1 MSFIGKCLTGSE
13 DHANKNTASLKEI
26 SRWQGPVH
34 TATAPFFAA
43 LYCLSSICT
52 SIISFVPHAITMRQQ
67 VWYYYAR
74 SVDNENK
81 TQREYRA
88 HLKSPRPWG
97 RAGLTCR
104 SPSSFLPPGSVCLTS
119 LSPQIPFKHLTTS

>member
-13 DHANKNTASLKEI
+13 DHANKSPASLKEI

-34 TATAPFFAA
+34 TATTPFFAA

-52 SIISFVPHAITMRQQ
+52 SIVSFAPHAITMRQQ
-67 VWYYYAR
+67 GWYYYAR

-81 TQREYRA
+81 TQ
-88 HLKSPRPWG
+88 
-97 RAGLTCR
+97 
-104 SPSSFLPPGSVCLTS
+104 
-119 LSPQIPFKHLTTS
+119 